1 MKPNNVILL
10 ELNDM
15 LSYILI
21 MIVDEISPC
30 LHSEKRQK
38 IYSHLTELDFL
49 VIPQG
54 VRYY

>member
-1 MKPNNVILL
+1 MYVILL
-10 ELNDM
+10 ELNDV
-15 LSYILI
+15 LSYVLI
-21 MIVDEISPC
+21 IIVDEISPC

-49 VIPQG
+49 FIPQG